1 MGSKMGIIL
10 GLGVFLQL
18 MLISTDLI
26 GLQMSI
32 SRSYLTV
39 SFVNNYI
46 SQKGVIDNE
55 LQTYVFEA
63 LGTYLECIGNC
74 YGGSGSAIE
83 YTIPIE
89 FSPIFN
95 LIKGNT
101 NNFVIRQRAF
111 IK

>member
-1 MGSKMGIIL
+1 MGNKLSLIL
-10 GLGVFLQL
+10 GMGVFLQI

-32 SRSYLTV
+32 SKGYLTV
-39 SFVNNYI
+39 SFINNYI
-46 SQKGVIDNE
+46 AQKGVIDNE
-55 LQTYVFEA
+55 LQNYVYEV
-63 LGTYLECIGNC
+63 LGTYIECIGNC
-74 YGGSGSAIE
+74 YGSTGSAIE
-83 YTIPIE
+83 YAIPIE

-95 LIKGNT
+95 LIKGNA